1 MSAFSNLQKHDSAR
15 EMLLAHTCSLHRGQ
29 SRREIYIILICSEE
43 KKLKMA
49 MNSRDVLSSAVGT
62 NPFKKDLVTTICFLS
77 GLLGLFKTFP
87 CRAIYSQVH
96 ENSTHVL
103 SLACQAS

>member
-43 KKLKMA
+43 KKTQNGNEFARCSEFCCWNKPIQK
-49 MNSRDVLSSAVGT
+49 R
-62 NPFKKDLVTTICFLS
+62 S
-77 GLLGLFKTFP
+77 GDHNMF
-87 CRAIYSQVH
+87 
-96 ENSTHVL
+96 
-103 SLACQAS
+103 SLWPAGPL